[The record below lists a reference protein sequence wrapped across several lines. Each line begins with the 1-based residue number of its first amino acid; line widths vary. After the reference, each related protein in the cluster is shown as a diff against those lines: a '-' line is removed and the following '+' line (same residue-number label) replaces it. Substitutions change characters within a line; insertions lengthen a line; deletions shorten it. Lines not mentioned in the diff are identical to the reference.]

1 MMEETQMKKLTA
13 FILALIMA
21 LSLAACG
28 DTAKTPNKDN
38 TTKEPDGQSEAPGN
52 PMENSVAIILQEGG
66 LGDEGYNDGAKIGLD
81 RMTEKYGVSGTLV
94 EAAAASEADTF
105 IRQLAED
112 GYPLIICLDW
122 TIIDFVKAASVDY
135 PDTLFVVLGKS
146 LPGPGTQ
153 ANLIEP
159 YTALH
164 ERGFLMGMVS
174 ILVATDGN
182 EIVDGR
188 GNDGCKV
195 AIMTAG
201 ESINHNRNTAAYQ
214 QARAEFN
221 PDAVVVNDTTGHKTD
236 AALNQTIAENLI
248 KNQGVEIIWPNI
260 GTGSLSVY
268 TTCALNN
275 AFALGID
282 INQDALE
289 PGTIVTSGLHDTTY
303 MVIDMIERWKAG
315 NLVGTD
321 EIYWGIESGVVGITD
336 MSTMEAHVTNK
347 ENWERIKAT
356 INDYVE
362 KIKSGEFVVYNYF
375 VEDQV
380 LFDDWQAEHPDVNYS
395 EWVNAGRPA

>member
-174 ILVATDGN
+174 IL
-182 EIVDGR
+182 EIGR
-188 GNDGCKV
+188 ASC
-195 AIMTAG
+195 
-201 ESINHNRNTAAYQ
+201 R
-214 QARAEFN
+214 
-221 PDAVVVNDTTGHKTD
+221 
-236 AALNQTIAENLI
+236 
-248 KNQGVEIIWPNI
+248 
-260 GTGSLSVY
+260 
-268 TTCALNN
+268 
-275 AFALGID
+275 
-282 INQDALE
+282 
-289 PGTIVTSGLHDTTY
+289 
-303 MVIDMIERWKAG
+303 ER
-315 NLVGTD
+315 V
-321 EIYWGIESGVVGITD
+321 
-336 MSTMEAHVTNK
+336 
-347 ENWERIKAT
+347 
-356 INDYVE
+356 
-362 KIKSGEFVVYNYF
+362 
-375 VEDQV
+375 
-380 LFDDWQAEHPDVNYS
+380 
-395 EWVNAGRPA
+395 

>member
-1 MMEETQMKKLTA
+1 MKKIWA
-13 FILALIMA
+13 ILLVVVMMFGV
-21 LSLAACG
+21 AACG
-28 DTAKTPNKDN
+28 SKEESTAEAEKTE
-38 TTKEPDGQSEAPGN
+38 TSKEAEEAVVDDEDS
-52 PMENSVAIILQEGG
+52 MANSVAIILQEGG
-66 LGDEGYNDGAKIGLD
+66 LGDQGYNDGAKIGMD
-81 RMTEKYGVSGTLV
+81 RMTEKYGTTGTLV
-94 EAAAASEADTF
+94 EAAVPAEADTF

-122 TIIDFVKAASVDY
+122 TIIDYVKEASKDY

-153 ANLIEP
+153 ENLIEP

-174 ILVATDGN
+174 VLVATDGN
-182 EIVDGR
+182 EIIEGK
-188 GNDGCKV
+188 GNEGCTV
-195 AIMTAG
+195 AVMTAG

-214 QARAEFN
+214 QAIQEFN
-221 PDAVVVNDTTGHKTD
+221 PDAVLINDTTGHKTD

-275 AFALGID
+275 AYALGID
-282 INQDALE
+282 INQDELE
-289 PGTIVTSGLHDTTY
+289 PGTMVTSGMHDTTY
-303 MVIDMIERWKAG
+303 MVIDMIERWKSG

-321 EIYWGIESGVVGITD
+321 EIYWGLESGVVGITD
-336 MSTMEAHVTNK
+336 MATISEYVTNQ
-347 ENWERIKAT
+347 ENWERVKGI
-356 INDYVE
+356 IDQYVE
-362 KIKSGEFVVYNYF
+362 DIKSGEFVVYNYF

-380 LFDDWQAEHPDVNYS
+380 LFDDWQAAHPDVDYS
-395 EWVNAGRPA
+395 EWVNAGRPE

>member
-1 MMEETQMKKLTA
+1 MKKLA
-13 FILALIMA
+13 SLLLAIVMVFA
-21 LSLAACG
+21 LAACG
-28 DTAKTPNKDN
+28 DKSGSPGGNNPASNPTNNPAA
-38 TTKEPDGQSEAPGN
+38 EPDGKTDS
-52 PMENSVAIILQEGG
+52 MENSVAIILQEGG

-81 RMTEKYGVSGTLV
+81 RMIEKYGVTGTLV

-188 GNDGCKV
+188 GNEGCKV

-214 QARAEFN
+214 QACAEFN
-221 PDAVVVNDTTGHKTD
+221 PDAILVNDTTGHKTD

-347 ENWERIKAT
+347 ENWDRIKTT

-380 LFDDWQAEHPDVNYS
+380 LFDDWQAAHPGVDYS
-395 EWVNAGRPA
+395 EWVNAGRPE